1 MRSTPE
7 VVFGRVQR
15 RTFSPEEFGRLLAA
29 CAPFYRDHLVVQ
41 VGTGLR
47 SGELLG
53 LRARR
58 VDLER
63 RRIEVVEVRYD
74 AGKFGSGYKDRPKSD
89 ASIRLV
95 PLAGPVAE
103 ALARRLNGC
112 STDGLVF
119 CGPGGGNKV
128 PRGTRTKL
136 SIGGYRRIY
145 DRAAAR
151 AGLADL
157 DLHGPHDL
165 RHTFA
170 TWLED
175 GGIPARVI
183 DELMG
188 HQASRSQ
195 DRSGSTIGLRY
206 RHMTPAMQARV
217 VTVIEQHMAT
227 ALAGMPQVCPNSGV
241 PDFDEEAEPGA
252 YQA

>member
-1 MRSTPE
+1 
-7 VVFGRVQR
+7 
-15 RTFSPEEFGRLLAA
+15 
-29 CAPFYRDHLVVQ
+29 
-41 VGTGLR
+41 
-47 SGELLG
+47 
-53 LRARR
+53 
-58 VDLER
+58 
-63 RRIEVVEVRYD
+63 
-74 AGKFGSGYKDRPKSD
+74 
-89 ASIRLV
+89 
-95 PLAGPVAE
+95 VAE

-112 STDGLVF
+112 PPDGLVF
-119 CGPGGGNKV
+119 CGPGGGNKF

-195 DRSGSTIGLRY
+195 ERSGSTIGLRY
-206 RHMTPAMQARV
+206 RHITPAMQARV

-227 ALAGMPQVCPNSGV
+227 ALTGMPQVCPKTGA
-241 PDFDEEAEPGA
+241 PDSDEEAEPDA
-252 YQA
+252 YQV